1 MPKEKL
7 DEFVRY
13 NNLFGNASILE
24 PGKNREI
31 KNKDLT
37 KKIKEYKA
45 ISSNNWTIRG
55 KDGFL
60 DGINKLDL
68 NNSINKLDL
77 IYKWIDKRT
86 DQLIGIIEE
95 LYYYK

>member
-7 DEFVRY
+7 DKFIRY
-13 NNLFGNASILE
+13 INLFGNASILE
-24 PGKNREI
+24 PWKNREI

-37 KKIKEYKA
+37 KKIEEYNA
-45 ISSNNWTIRG
+45 ISANNWTIRG

-68 NNSINKLDL
+68 NNSINKLDV
-77 IYKWIDKRT
+77 IYQWIDKRT
-86 DQLIGIIEE
+86 DQFIEIVE
-95 LYYYK
+95 KLYSY